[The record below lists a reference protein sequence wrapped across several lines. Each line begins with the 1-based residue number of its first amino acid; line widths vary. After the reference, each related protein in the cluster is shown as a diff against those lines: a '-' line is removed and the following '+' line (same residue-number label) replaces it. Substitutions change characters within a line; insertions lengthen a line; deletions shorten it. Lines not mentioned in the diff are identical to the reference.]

1 MQLGLTFTALLAS
14 LTALSVPVEAAPVR
28 RGQSVSLPLQ
38 QAHALRSDIPAEV
51 VSIAVALHQ
60 PVQIAYDSRTI
71 TSKPSSTRTAALT
84 VSRA

>member
-14 LTALSVPVEAAPVR
+14 LAALSVPVEAAPVR

-38 QAHALRSDIPAEV
+38 QVHTLRSDIPAEV
-51 VSIAVALHQ
+51 VSIAVALHRL
-60 PVQIAYDSRTI
+60 VHIAYDSRTI
-71 TSKPSSTRTAALT
+71 ISKPSSTQIAAST